1 MARWKRWERVRIRE
15 DDGAVLDPVNPGY
28 DTAREAIA
36 PVIISAS
43 RSTDIPAFYGDWFMD
58 RLRRGY
64 AAWANPF
71 SGRLQYVSFSRA
83 RVMVFWSK
91 NPRPFLPALGELGKS
106 GYDIL
111 VLFTLND
118 YQEEG
123 LEPGVPPLDERIR
136 TFSEISSCI
145 GEGKL
150 TWRFDPILL
159 SDILTVDRLLE
170 RIQYIGDRLFPQTR
184 RMVISFIDIGR
195 YARVRRNLAAAGFS
209 GVREPSHGEII
220 RIARG
225 LSELN
230 EEWGLEIQACGEESD
245 LSAWGI
251 GRGACISYDTLIREF
266 PHDRVLMEFLR
277 PEEDRDKRKR
287 ELNDPGQRRWCGC
300 VASKDI
306 GHYSTC
312 PHGCRYCY
320 ANASPLLVERNYRRY
335 GENRDQGIFLPA
347 LVE

>member
-1 MARWKRWERVRIRE
+1 MARWNGWERVRIGQE
-15 DDGAVLDPVNPGY
+15 DGAVLDPGDPAH
-28 DTAREAIA
+28 DTGLLAVA

-58 RLRRGY
+58 RLRKGY

-83 RVMVFWSK
+83 RVLVFWSK
-91 NPRPFLPALGELGKS
+91 NPRPFLPALGELGKA
-106 GYDIL
+106 GYDTL

-123 LEPGVPPLDERIR
+123 LEPGVPLLDERIR
-136 TFSEISSCI
+136 TFSELSSQI
-145 GEGKL
+145 GAGRL

-159 SDILTVDRLLE
+159 SDTLTVERLLE
-170 RIQYIGDRLFPQTR
+170 RIQGIGDRLHRQTR

-195 YARVRRNLAAAGFS
+195 YARVQRNLAAAGFH
-209 GVREPSHGEII
+209 GVREPSRGEIM

-230 EEWGLEIQACGEESD
+230 EGWDLEIQACGEESD
-245 LSAWGI
+245 LSPWGI
-251 GRGACISYDTLIREF
+251 GRGACIAYEVLIREF
-266 PHDRVLMEFLR
+266 PHDRILMDFLR
-277 PEEDRDKRKR
+277 PEEDREKRMR
-287 ELNDPGQRRWCGC
+287 ELKDPGQRGWCGC
-300 VASKDI
+300 VVSKDI

-312 PHGCRYCY
+312 MHRCRYCY
-320 ANASPLLVERNYRRY
+320 ANASPALVERNYRIY
-335 GENRDQGIFLPA
+335 SGNRDQGIFLPA
-347 LVE
+347 LIE